1 MTAPVRVKH
10 DRIVAELEERALD
23 ELWLLR
29 PENVAWFAGGT
40 TVVDA
45 ASDVGVAALG
55 IPVDGSDVRL
65 LAPNNE
71 LDRIRTEELPLLDDS
86 AHDVDPE
93 QYEWHES
100 SLPDAVAERA
110 RSPAGSDVRINGM
123 QTVDPS
129 HLRVPLPSAEL
140 DRYRTACLE
149 TTRAVETVGKEV
161 TAETTERE
169 AATGLRRELS
179 GRGFAAPVV
188 LVGGSDRSMRERHFT
203 PTAAPLEEFG
213 HLTVVSQRGG
223 HNVAVTRTVAFD
235 PPEWFYKRHEATAR
249 VAATAIAATAE
260 AARTGGTAGDVFAAI
275 QDAYADAGYP
285 DEWRRHHQGG
295 PIGYESREW
304 TATPG
309 SAMPIRGPM
318 PFAWNPTI
326 QGAKCEETVL
336 LEAEGEGFDV
346 LSSTGEWPTA
356 KYDAVGFDDTVPLH
370 EPLPVE

>member
-1 MTAPVRVKH
+1 MSAPASVKH
-10 DRIVAELEERALD
+10 DRIRTELDERALS

-40 TVVDA
+40 TVVDE
-45 ASDVGVAALG
+45 ASATGVAALG
-55 IPVDGSDVRL
+55 IPADGSSVRL

-71 LDRIRTEELPLLDDS
+71 IDRIRAEELPRLDDS
-86 AHDVDPE
+86 PLDIEPE

-100 SLPDAVAERA
+100 PLSDAVAERGC
-110 RSPAGSDVRINGM
+110 SPAGADVRIDGM

-129 HLRVPLPSAEL
+129 PLRAPLPSAEI

-149 TTRAVETVGKEV
+149 TTRAVEAVGNEV

-169 AATGLRRELS
+169 AATALRRELS
-179 GRGFAAPVV
+179 TRGFAAPVV

-203 PTAAPLEEFG
+203 PTAAPLNEFG
-213 HLTVVSQRGG
+213 HLTVVARRGG

-235 PPEWFYKRHEATAR
+235 LPEWFRERHEATAR

-260 AARTGGTAGDVFAAI
+260 ASRTGGTAGDVFDAI
-275 QDAYADAGYP
+275 QEAYAETGYAN
-285 DEWRRHHQGG
+285 EWRQHHQGG
-295 PIGYESREW
+295 EIGYESREW

-309 SAMPIRGPM
+309 SAMPICAPM

-326 QGAKCEETVL
+326 QGTKCEETVL
-336 LEAEGEGFDV
+336 LEAGGNGVDV
-346 LSSTGEWPTA
+346 LTSTDEWPTA
-356 KYDAVGFDDTVPLH
+356 KYEAVGFEESVSLH
-370 EPLPVE
+370 EPLLKD